1 MERYGGVRMQI
12 LLVED
17 NKSIS
22 KALKY
27 NLEQHNYRVLIAENL
42 KEAKQLLETQP
53 LLGVPELQKTKK
65 LQKAQRIDLII
76 LDITLP
82 DGNGFDF
89 YNEIKEKY
97 GISTIFLTAKDEE
110 NDVVR
115 GLELGAED
123 YVTKPFSTRELLAR
137 INKILLRSKKKNR
150 VTIQDITCDLDK
162 MCISKQGEEI
172 NFSSL
177 ELKILMLLFTNLNKV
192 ITREYIIEKIWDWT
206 GNDVYD
212 NTVTVYMKRIRQKLG
227 SPIITT
233 VKGVGYRID
242 EE

>member
-1 MERYGGVRMQI
+1 MQI

-89 YNEIKEKY
+89 YKEIKEKY

>member
-1 MERYGGVRMQI
+1 MQI

-17 NKSIS
+17 NKSIT

-27 NLEQHNYRVLIAENL
+27 NLEQNQYKLLTAENVNNAL
-42 KEAKQLLETQP
+42 KLLEN
-53 LLGVPELQKTKK
+53 EK
-65 LQKAQRIDLII
+65 IDLVI
-76 LDITLP
+76 LDVTLP
-82 DGNGFDF
+82 DGNGFDL
-89 YNEIKEKY
+89 YQTIKEKY
-97 GISTIFLTAKDEE
+97 SISTIFLTAKDDE
-110 NDVVR
+110 NDIVK

-137 INKILLRSKKKNR
+137 INKILLRNKKKNI
-150 VTIQDITCDLDK
+150 VKIKDITCDLDK
-162 MCISKQGEEI
+162 MCIYKNSEEL

-212 NTVTVYMKRIRQKLG
+212 NTVTVYMKRIREKLG
-227 SPIITT
+227 TSIITT

>member
-1 MERYGGVRMQI
+1 MQI

-27 NLEQHNYRVLIAENL
+27 NLEQHNYRVLIAENM

-65 LQKAQRIDLII
+65 LQEAQRIDLII
-76 LDITLP
+76 LDVTLP

-89 YNEIKEKY
+89 YKEIKEKY

>member
-1 MERYGGVRMQI
+1 MQI

-17 NKSIS
+17 NKSIT
-22 KALKY
+22 KALTY
-27 NLEQHNYRVLIAENL
+27 NLEQNKYKVLSAETVA
-42 KEAKQLLETQP
+42 EAKELL
-53 LLGVPELQKTKK
+53 KTEK
-65 LQKAQRIDLII
+65 IDLII

-82 DGNGFDF
+82 DGNGFDL
-89 YNEIKEKY
+89 YKEIKKV
-97 GISTIFLTAKDEE
+97 GISTIFLTARDDE
-110 NDVVR
+110 NDIVK

-137 INKILLRSKKKNR
+137 INKILLRNKKKNI
-150 VTIQDITCDLDK
+150 VKIQDITCDLDK
-162 MCISKQGEEI
+162 MCVYRGEEKLI
-172 NFSSL
+172 FSSL

-233 VKGVGYRID
+233 VKGVGYRVD

>member
-1 MERYGGVRMQI
+1 MQI

-17 NKSIS
+17 NKSIT
-22 KALKY
+22 KALTY
-27 NLEQHNYRVLIAENL
+27 NLEQNKYKVLSAETVEEAQKML
-42 KEAKQLLETQP
+42 KTEK
-53 LLGVPELQKTKK
+53 
-65 LQKAQRIDLII
+65 IDLII

-82 DGNGFDF
+82 DGNGFDL
-89 YNEIKEKY
+89 YKEIKKV
-97 GISTIFLTAKDEE
+97 GISTIFLTARDDE
-110 NDVVR
+110 NDIVK

-123 YVTKPFSTRELLAR
+123 YVTKPFSSRELLAR
-137 INKILLRSKKKNR
+137 INKILLRNKKKNI
-150 VTIQDITCDLDK
+150 VKIQDITCDLDK
-162 MCISKQGEEI
+162 MCVYRGEKKLI
-172 NFSSL
+172 FSSL

>member
-1 MERYGGVRMQI
+1 MKI

-17 NKSIS
+17 NKVIS

-27 NLEQHNYRVLIAENL
+27 TLEQNEYDVIIAENISKCL
-42 KEAKQLLETQP
+42 DILEN
-53 LLGVPELQKTKK
+53 EK
-65 LQKAQRIDLII
+65 IDLII

-82 DGNGFDF
+82 DGNGFDL
-89 YNEIKEKY
+89 YKIIKEKHN
-97 GISTIFLTAKDEE
+97 ISTIFLTAKDDE
-110 NDVVR
+110 NDIVC

-137 INKILLRSKKKNR
+137 INKIILRNKKKNI
-150 VTIQDITCDLDK
+150 VKIQDITCDLDK
-162 MCISKQGEEI
+162 MCIYKNEKEI
-172 NFSSL
+172 SFSSL

-212 NTVTVYMKRIRQKLG
+212 NTVTVYMKRIREKLET
-227 SPIITT
+227 PIITT

>member
-1 MERYGGVRMQI
+1 MQI

-27 NLEQHNYRVLIAENL
+27 NLEQHNYKVLIAENL
-42 KEAKQLLETQP
+42 KEAKQLLEVQ
-53 LLGVPELQKTKK
+53 ELQKTKK
-65 LQKAQRIDLII
+65 LQKAQRIDFII
-76 LDITLP
+76 LDVTLP

-89 YNEIKEKY
+89 YKEIKEKY

>member
-1 MERYGGVRMQI
+1 MQI

-17 NKSIS
+17 NKSIT

-27 NLEQHNYRVLIAENL
+27 NLEQNKYIVISAENVAQAL
-42 KEAKQLLETQP
+42 QLLEK
-53 LLGVPELQKTKK
+53 EK
-65 LQKAQRIDLII
+65 IDLII
-76 LDITLP
+76 LDVTLP
-82 DGNGFDF
+82 DGNGFDLYKIIHKK
-89 YNEIKEKY
+89 YN
-97 GISTIFLTAKDEE
+97 ISTIFLTAKDDE
-110 NDVVR
+110 NDIVK

-137 INKILLRSKKKNR
+137 INKIMLRNKKKN
-150 VTIQDITCDLDK
+150 IIKIKDITCDLDK
-162 MCISKQGEEI
+162 MCVYKNNKELI
-172 NFSSL
+172 FSSL
-177 ELKILMLLFTNLNKV
+177 ELKILMLLFTNINKA
-192 ITREYIIEKIWDWT
+192 ISREYIIEKIWDWT

-227 SPIITT
+227 TPIITT

>member
-1 MERYGGVRMQI
+1 MKI

-17 NKSIS
+17 NKSIT
-22 KALKY
+22 KALAY
-27 NLEQHNYRVLIAENL
+27 NLEQNKYKVLSVGNI
-42 KEAKQLLETQP
+42 LE
-53 LLGVPELQKTKK
+53 
-65 LQKAQRIDLII
+65 AQRILATEKIDLII
-76 LDITLP
+76 LDISLP
-82 DGNGFDF
+82 DGNGFDL
-89 YNEIKEKY
+89 YKEIKEKY
-97 GISTIFLTAKDEE
+97 GISTIFLTARDDE
-110 NDVVR
+110 NDIVK

-137 INKILLRSKKKNR
+137 INKILLRSKKKNI
-150 VTIQDITCDLDK
+150 VKIQDITCNLDK
-162 MCISKQGEEI
+162 MCVYKGEMELT
-172 NFSSL
+172 FSSL

>member
-1 MERYGGVRMQI
+1 MQI

-17 NKSIS
+17 NKAIT
-22 KALKY
+22 KALTY
-27 NLEQHNYRVLIAENL
+27 NLEQNKYKVLCAENIADAQKML
-42 KEAKQLLETQP
+42 EKEN
-53 LLGVPELQKTKK
+53 
-65 LQKAQRIDLII
+65 IDLVI
-76 LDITLP
+76 LDVTLP
-82 DGNGFDF
+82 DGNGFDL
-89 YNEIKEKY
+89 YQTMKEKY
-97 GISTIFLTAKDEE
+97 NINTIFLTAKDDE
-110 NDVVR
+110 NDIVK

-137 INKILLRSKKKNR
+137 INKILLRNKKKNI
-150 VTIQDITCDLDK
+150 VKIKDITCDLDK
-162 MCISKQGEEI
+162 MCIYKNSEAL

-212 NTVTVYMKRIRQKLG
+212 NTVTVYMKRIREKLG
-227 SPIITT
+227 TSIITT